1 MPKTVSISDDDL
13 PDATATLHDDGSYE
27 FSITGLAGLAERP
40 RAPTRAEVD
49 AGILSSDPP
58 TIRTKDIRKSEILM
72 LRAVELA
79 LPDGL
84 LDNVETD
91 DDSGVVDKE
100 SLLLAQLTRVIRRV
114 HWVLEPP
121 T

>member
-1 MPKTVSISDDDL
+1 MSTTVTISDDDL

-40 RAPTRAEVD
+40 RAPSRAELD

-58 TIRTKDIRKSEILM
+58 TIRTSDIRKAEILM

-84 LDNVETD
+84 LDNVEDET
-91 DDSGVVDKE
+91 GAVIDKE
-100 SLLLAQLTRVIRRV
+100 SLLLAQLTRIIRRV
-114 HWVLEPP
+114 TWVLEPP